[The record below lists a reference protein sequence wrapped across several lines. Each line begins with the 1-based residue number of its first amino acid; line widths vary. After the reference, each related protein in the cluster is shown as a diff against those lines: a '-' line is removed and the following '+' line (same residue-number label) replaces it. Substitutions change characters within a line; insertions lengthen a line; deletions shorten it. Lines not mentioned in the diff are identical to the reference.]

1 MNTPDHALTYQTI
14 LSQRAALLQNV
25 GILQRPKV
33 FNILTVV
40 KVNDSKKTVWRCVG
54 ECCGGAA
61 PLFVFGFR
69 IGPFIAK
76 QWVTQQLVSSVKI
89 TAKQRF
95 GEDQKGWRDGEK
107 EERMMAEAK
116 RWQNTFFFV
125 IFLFFLGWAL
135 RQLLALMIWYM
146 IDDDVAMMRV
156 DVLQNRIDTFLLL
169 TVCPCA

>member
-1 MNTPDHALTYQTI
+1 MFLAECAKYWEKSMQIDWFACVMWFTLTESHCGKCICVCNEVHQTMHLLI
-14 LSQRAALLQNV
+14 RHFFRKCAALLQNV
-25 GILQRPKV
+25 GILQRAKV

-40 KVNDSKKTVWRCVG
+40 KVNDLKKTVWRCVG

-76 QWVTQQLVSSVKI
+76 QWVTQQLVSSAKT

-125 IFLFFLGWAL
+125 IFFF
-135 RQLLALMIWYM
+135 
-146 IDDDVAMMRV
+146 
-156 DVLQNRIDTFLLL
+156 FFHFF
-169 TVCPCA
+169 P